1 MLRKYPEEFVDAF
14 LTQNVQLWYPG
25 AAITDRYSSRG
36 YVETDN
42 VMISAYPVTRTSM
55 IPEMKGFYDM
65 VIDEIEHGG
74 TATGLPFSLSI
85 PFVMLILSLYM
96 AVKAH
101 DKGFTSA
108 VLLSGALW
116 ATYLLGPVSAFR
128 YMYPFFMLIPVFV
141 IPVFSGKKKTE

>member
-1 MLRKYPEEFVDAF
+1 
-14 LTQNVQLWYPG
+14 
-25 AAITDRYSSRG
+25 
-36 YVETDN
+36 
-42 VMISAYPVTRTSM
+42 
-55 IPEMKGFYDM
+55 
-65 VIDEIEHGG
+65 
-74 TATGLPFSLSI
+74 
-85 PFVMLILSLYM
+85 MLILSLYM

-128 YMYPFFMLIPVFV
+128 YMYPFFMLVPVFV